1 VNPGDVQMALNMLVR
16 LYLPKNQINDPGVHS
31 SMKLILDK
39 ATADGVY
46 VHSNSIGKVMCLS
59 FISTDFAVYM
69 NSLFH

>member
-1 VNPGDVQMALNMLVR
+1 MALNMLVR

-39 ATADGVY
+39 ATADGVF
-46 VHSNSIGKVMCLS
+46 VHSNSIGKVKCLLKCLS

>member
-1 VNPGDVQMALNMLVR
+1 MNPGDVEMTLNMLVR
-16 LYLPKNQINDPGVHS
+16 LYLPKNQINDPLVHS

-46 VHSNSIGKVMCLS
+46 VHSNSIGKVKYFS
-59 FISTDFAVYM
+59 FISTVFVVYM